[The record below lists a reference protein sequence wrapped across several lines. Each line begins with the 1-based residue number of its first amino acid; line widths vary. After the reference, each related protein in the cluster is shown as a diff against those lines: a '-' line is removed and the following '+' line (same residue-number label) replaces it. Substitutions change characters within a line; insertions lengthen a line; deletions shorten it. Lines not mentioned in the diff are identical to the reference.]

1 MANNKILGINH
12 LLFSVSDL
20 SVSISFYEKVFDA
33 KWLVKAEKTAYFD
46 LNGIWLALN
55 EEKDIKRQEI
65 HNSYTHIAFSIQQ
78 EDLPFWEKKLH
89 DLGVNVLKG
98 RKRHE
103 GDKDSIYF
111 SDPDGHKFELHTG
124 SVFDRLQYYQNEK
137 PHLSFHEGHIKA
149 LYDRNK

>member
-1 MANNKILGINH
+1 MIDGLNH

-20 SVSISFYEKVFDA
+20 KASIAFYENVFDA
-33 KWLVKAEKTAYFD
+33 KWLVKGEKTAYFD

-55 EEKDIKRQEI
+55 EEKDIKRTEI
-65 HNSYTHIAFSIQQ
+65 RDSYTHIAFSIKE
-78 EDLPFWEKKLH
+78 EDLDHWETKLK

-98 RKRHE
+98 RKRHQ

-124 SVFDRLQYYQNEK
+124 SVFDRLEYYQTEK
-137 PHLSFHEGHIKA
+137 PHLSFHEGHIQA
-149 LYDRNK
+149 LYDKNK

>member
-1 MANNKILGINH
+1 MIQGLNH

-20 SVSISFYEKVFDA
+20 ETSISFYEKVFDA

-55 EEKDIKRQEI
+55 EEKDLKRTEI
-65 HNSYTHIAFSIQQ
+65 HDSYTHIAFSINQ
-78 EDLPFWEKKLH
+78 EDLLDWEKKLR
-89 DLGVNVLKG
+89 DLGVNVLTG
-98 RKRHE
+98 RKRHK

-124 SVFDRLQYYQNEK
+124 SVFDRLEYYQQEK
-137 PHLSFHEGHIKA
+137 PHLSFHEGHIQA
-149 LYDRNK
+149 LHEKNK

>member
-1 MANNKILGINH
+1 MEGKTIQGLNH

-20 SVSISFYEKVFDA
+20 SASISFYEKVFDA

-55 EEKDIKRQEI
+55 EEKDIKRTEI
-65 HNSYTHIAFSIQQ
+65 HDSYTHIAFSIKQ
-78 EDLPFWEKKLH
+78 EDLPYWEMKLH
-89 DLGVNVLKG
+89 GLGVNVLKG

-124 SVFDRLQYYQNEK
+124 TLLDRLAYYQKEK
-137 PHLSFHEGHIKA
+137 PHLSFHEANIRE
-149 LYDRNK
+149 LYEKNK

>member
-1 MANNKILGINH
+1 MANNNILGINH

-65 HNSYTHIAFSIQQ
+65 HDSYTHIAFSIQQ
-78 EDLPFWEKKLH
+78 EDLPF
-89 DLGVNVLKG
+89 
-98 RKRHE
+98 
-103 GDKDSIYF
+103 
-111 SDPDGHKFELHTG
+111 
-124 SVFDRLQYYQNEK
+124 
-137 PHLSFHEGHIKA
+137 
-149 LYDRNK
+149 

>member
-55 EEKDIKRQEI
+55 EERDIKR
-65 HNSYTHIAFSIQQ
+65 
-78 EDLPFWEKKLH
+78 
-89 DLGVNVLKG
+89 
-98 RKRHE
+98 
-103 GDKDSIYF
+103 
-111 SDPDGHKFELHTG
+111 
-124 SVFDRLQYYQNEK
+124 
-137 PHLSFHEGHIKA
+137 
-149 LYDRNK
+149 